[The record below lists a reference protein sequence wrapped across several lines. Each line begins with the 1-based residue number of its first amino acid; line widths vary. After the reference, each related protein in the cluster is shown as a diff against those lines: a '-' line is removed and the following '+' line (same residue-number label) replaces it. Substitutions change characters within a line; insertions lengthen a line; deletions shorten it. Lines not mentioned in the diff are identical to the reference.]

1 MSLAPYLSNAL
12 HEISLDLDAVRDP
25 VLRTAVCEVCER
37 LLRWTLQASRSP
49 AGRMARV
56 GDAGVIG
63 DCRIAEAYC
72 RRAGLD
78 LHADR
83 LLHVLELL
91 SGTSHRTVA
100 ESVGGS

>member
-12 HEISLDLDAVRDP
+12 HEISLDLDAIRDP
-25 VLRTAVCEVCER
+25 VLRAAVCEVCER
-37 LLRWTLQASRSP
+37 LLRWTLQASSSGAIPR
-49 AGRMARV
+49 AGN
-56 GDAGVIG
+56 AGVMG

-91 SGTSHRTVA
+91 SGASPRTVA
-100 ESVGGS
+100 QAASGN